1 MKAKPCCAGEVL
13 VDVLCPGLNVVFCG
27 TAAGD
32 ESARRSAYYADPRN
46 QFWSILAKIGL
57 VPRVLLPEE
66 FSLLLKFGI
75 GLTDI
80 AKSTHGSDANLRSH
94 DFDVPGF
101 VKRVTTAS
109 PRVIAFN
116 GKKAAA
122 QVLGRRTKRID
133 YGLQDQKIGSSQV
146 YVLTSTSGGAR
157 RYWNERHWFD
167 LARRIAQFG

>member
-1 MKAKPCCAGEVL
+1 M
-13 VDVLCPGLNVVFCG
+13 PGLKCSLLRHSRRGERLNRP
-27 TAAGD
+27 AGSD
-32 ESARRSAYYADPRN
+32 YADPRN
-46 QFWSILAKIGL
+46 QFWSILAKIGW
-57 VPRVLLPEE
+57 VPSMLPEE

-146 YVLTSTSGGAR
+146 YVLTSTSGVLLVL
-157 RYWNERHWFD
+157 ERAA
-167 LARRIAQFG
+167 LV